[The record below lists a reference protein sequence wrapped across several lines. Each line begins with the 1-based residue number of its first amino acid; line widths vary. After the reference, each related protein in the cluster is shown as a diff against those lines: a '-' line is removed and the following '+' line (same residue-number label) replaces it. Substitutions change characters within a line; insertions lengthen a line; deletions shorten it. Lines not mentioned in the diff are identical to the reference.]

1 MTHRNIISAVIFCFL
16 LFPALFTFAGASE
29 ITGTINQNQEDLEAR
44 TADLEAGILP
54 GTISNLS
61 ASTGSDSGKVNLSWS
76 ISYPLPAN
84 WEMKYSTSEI
94 TAENYDSAISYSQ
107 SWLSNFVSGTVSGL
121 SPGMKYYFAM
131 KGIAGSL
138 KGGLSNIVSAVA
150 SSSSSGG
157 GGGAGGGSGGVG
169 GSYSPPTQV
178 SSSNSSLTITSA
190 QKGTLVQKLNDKNEI
205 KIEIPAGSVANSTTF
220 TAKTGA
226 LAEGDKPKNKTG
238 AFLFDGLV
246 FNIEAVDA
254 SGSAVRNFSQDLA
267 ITLSAPNLPDDASGL
282 EIYYFDEK
290 AREWTLVAGA
300 IFGKNTI
307 TFKINHLTKF
317 AVFKTSGAET
327 GSNSKTP
334 YVKGVS
340 ISEIAEG
347 DIIQCKTCADPFAVY
362 IVKIVGSVKYIRHI
376 VNVEI
381 FNHYRHLKWENLKQV
396 NSLGDYLMSGWV
408 RVNTGPNGSAKPADK
423 VYEINGD
430 QTKHWINMTAEQF
443 LLHGGSEP
451 AIYNINDGELNLYA
465 AGPDVIML

>member
-1 MTHRNIISAVIFCFL
+1 MNTINTIIFCFL
-16 LFPALFTFAGASE
+16 LFPVLFNFASASE
-29 ITGTINQNQEDLEAR
+29 ITGTINQGQENLEAR

-54 GTISNLS
+54 GTISDLS
-61 ASTGSDSGKVNLSWS
+61 ASTGNDSGKVNLSWS
-76 ISYPLPAN
+76 ISYPLLPEI
-84 WEMKYSTSEI
+84 WEVKYSTSEI
-94 TAENYDSAISYSQ
+94 TLENYNSANSYSQ
-107 SWLSNFVSGTVSGL
+107 DWLAASASATVSGL
-121 SPGMKYYFAM
+121 TPGVKYYFAM
-131 KGIAGSL
+131 KGISGSL
-138 KGGLSNIVSAVA
+138 KGEMSNIASAAA

-157 GGGAGGGSGGVG
+157 GGGTSGG
-169 GSYSPPTQV
+169 GSYSPPAQV

-205 KIEIPAGSVANSTTF
+205 KIEIPAGSVASSTTF

-254 SGSAVRNFSQDLA
+254 SGNAVRNFSQDLV

-282 EIYYFDEK
+282 GIYYFDEK
-290 AREWTLVAGA
+290 ASEWTLVAGA

-307 TFKINHLTKF
+307 IFKINHLTKF
-317 AVFKTSGAET
+317 AVFKTGGAET
-327 GSNSKTP
+327 GSDSKTP

-376 VNVEI
+376 VNIEI

-396 NSLGDYLMSGWV
+396 NSLGDYSMSGWV
-408 RVNTGPNGSAKPADK
+408 RVNTGPNGSAGPADK